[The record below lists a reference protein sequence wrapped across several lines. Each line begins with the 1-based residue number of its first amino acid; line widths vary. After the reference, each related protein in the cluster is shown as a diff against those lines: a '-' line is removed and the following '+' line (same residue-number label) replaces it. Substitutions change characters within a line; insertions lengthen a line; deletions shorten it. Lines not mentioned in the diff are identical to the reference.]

1 MKSKLSRK
9 NLKRYGWI
17 ALLIA
22 IVAVGW
28 RVMSDMRGSQNDT
41 SALYEFVNASKR
53 DITVSLS
60 GAGTLKPANAYTVV
74 SLISGDIV
82 SAPFEEGD
90 ILEKNALLYE
100 IDSSNIASSIETA
113 EISLS
118 DSERIYRRT
127 LESFDR
133 LSVTADDSGRIT
145 SLLIKLGDT
154 VTAGQT
160 LARVTDDRIM
170 TLDIP
175 FLAID
180 ASSIS
185 AGDTATLIL
194 TDAYERLTGK
204 VTRVSTISETLA
216 TGAIVHSVTI
226 EVNNPGA
233 LTPAYS
239 ATAQIGDKMSQAGAN
254 FKYRYDGSIIA
265 KISGDVSKIHFAE
278 GDYINKG
285 DLIIKL
291 ESQSLSDELVN
302 AKNNIRRAQISLEN
316 QNNTLDNYLINS
328 PISGTVIEK
337 NYKEGDTVES
347 GKIVSTIFDLSYLT
361 LTLNID
367 ELDISKVALGQKVFL
382 TADAVPSFSYE
393 GVVTKINING
403 FTSGGTT
410 SYPVTIRIDE
420 TKGLLPGMNV
430 DARIVIESKTGVL
443 AIPNDALLR
452 GSRILMKSIEPA
464 QDTATDAPEGFRY
477 VRVETGVSDNDYIE
491 ITSGLSE
498 GDEVA
503 IEKRIY
509 NNTLVFPRGRPGDPD
524 TSYEEVETP

>member
-1 MKSKLSRK
+1 MKSTSKKK

-17 ALLIA
+17 ALLIVVA
-22 IVAVGW
+22 IIGW
-28 RVMSDMRGSQNDT
+28 RVMSDMRGAQSDT
-41 SALYEFVNASKR
+41 SEQYEFVKAAKR

-74 SLISGDIV
+74 SLLSGDIV

-100 IDSSNIASSIETA
+100 IDSSSITSSIETA

-118 DSERIYRRT
+118 DSQRIYRRT

-133 LSVTADDSGRIT
+133 LSILADDSGKIT
-145 SLLIKLGDT
+145 DLFVSIGDT

-160 LARVTDDRIM
+160 LARIVNDKVMTISVPFLSSDAERIM
-170 TLDIP
+170 P
-175 FLAID
+175 
-180 ASSIS
+180 
-185 AGDTATLIL
+185 GDTATLIL
-194 TDAYERLTGK
+194 SDAYEQLTGK
-204 VTRVSTISETLA
+204 VTEVSAISQTLSS
-216 TGAIVHSVTI
+216 GAIVKTVTL
-226 EVNNPGA
+226 EVQNPGA
-233 LTPAYS
+233 LTPAFTSVAKIGDSMSQSSGNFRYKYEG
-239 ATAQIGDKMSQAGAN
+239 TLIAQIG
-254 FKYRYDGSIIA
+254 
-265 KISGDVSKIHFAE
+265 GDVDQVFFNE
-278 GDYINKG
+278 GDFVSED

-291 ESQSLSDELVN
+291 KSQTLSDELEN

-316 QNNTLDNYLINS
+316 QNNTLENYLINS

-337 NYKEGDTVES
+337 NYKEGDTLES
-347 GKIVSTIFDLSYLT
+347 GKVVSTIFDLSYLT

-367 ELDISKVALGQKVFL
+367 ELDISKVAVGQQVFL
-382 TADAVPSFSYE
+382 TADAVPMFNYE

-420 TKGLLPGMNV
+420 TEGLLPGMNV

-452 GSRILMKSIEPA
+452 GNLILVKSDEPMN
-464 QDTATDAPEGFRY
+464 DNAPEGFKY
-477 VRVETGVSDNDYIE
+477 VQIDTGVSDNDYIE
-491 ITSGLSE
+491 VTSGLAD

-509 NNTLVFPRGRPGDPD
+509 NNTLAFPRGRPGDPD

>member
-1 MKSKLSRK
+1 MKTNSKKK

-22 IVAVGW
+22 VVIIGW
-28 RVMSDMRGSQNDT
+28 RVMTDMRESQSDT
-41 SALYEFVNASKR
+41 SEQYEFVKAVKR

-74 SLISGDIV
+74 SLLSGDIV

-100 IDSSNIASSIETA
+100 IDSSSITSSIETA

-118 DSERIYRRT
+118 DSQRIYRRT

-133 LSVTADDSGRIT
+133 LSIMADDSGRIT
-145 SLLIKLGDT
+145 DLFVSIGDT

-160 LARVTDDRIM
+160 LARIVNDSIM
-170 TLDIP
+170 TINVP
-175 FLAID
+175 FLSSD
-180 ASSIS
+180 AERIKL
-185 AGDTATLIL
+185 GDTATLIL
-194 TDAYERLTGK
+194 SDAYEQLVGK
-204 VTRVSTISETLA
+204 VTEVSTITQTLSS
-216 TGAIVHSVTI
+216 GAIVRTVTL
-226 EVNNPGA
+226 EVQNPGA
-233 LTPAYS
+233 LTPAFTSVAKIGDMMSQSSGSFRYKYEG
-239 ATAQIGDKMSQAGAN
+239 TLIAQIG
-254 FKYRYDGSIIA
+254 
-265 KISGDVSKIHFAE
+265 GDVDQIYFDE
-278 GDYINKG
+278 GDFVSKN

-291 ESQSLSDELVN
+291 KSQTLSDELEN

-316 QNNTLDNYLINS
+316 QNNTLENYLINS

-337 NYKEGDTVES
+337 NYKEGDTLES
-347 GKIVSTIFDLSYLT
+347 GKVVSTIFDLSYLT

-367 ELDISKVALGQKVFL
+367 ELDISKVAVGQQVFL
-382 TADAVPSFSYE
+382 TADAVPMFNYE

-420 TKGLLPGMNV
+420 TEGLLPGMNV

-452 GSRILMKSIEPA
+452 GNLILIRSDEAMS
-464 QDTATDAPEGFRY
+464 DNAPEGFKY
-477 VRVETGVSDNDYIE
+477 VQIDTGVSDNDYIE
-491 ITSGLSE
+491 VTSGLAE

-509 NNTLVFPRGRPGDPD
+509 NNTLAFPRGRPGDPD